1 MIQGLISGKD
11 VLRHAGNIVGS
22 YGFLPYL
29 RCLRALLSRR
39 RTTFL
44 ELIWTR

>member
-1 MIQGLISGKD
+1 MIQGLITSKH
-11 VLRHAGNIVGS
+11 VLRHAGTIVRG
-22 YGFLPYL
+22 YGFWGYL

-44 ELIWTR
+44 ELIWPR